1 MKDVACLFLSCL
13 LVFSMGIR
21 GAGQDQKKKA
31 EKDWVVELKTVLVEL
46 RAVVTD
52 RQGHLVQG
60 LKKEDFELR
69 EKGRSQDISSF
80 AEERVGPLS
89 ISQHVNLANVTPG
102 EPPPPAAVPARSLLL
117 FVDTINMAGQN
128 LLRVKQG
135 LKKFVDEQITDQDA
149 VMIVTSG
156 GMEGIPARFTR
167 ERNLMRHYIDRIAT
181 WGSGFNSYFTPALAA
196 DVRRESPDA
205 INLAIQ
211 ILGNEEGLD
220 PDMLSPAML
229 KQMALGKAG
238 DVLAQATFKRNSIL
252 GTFRAAAELMSKA
265 PGQRVMFFFSD
276 GFSLLDTRGNVESLD
291 LQQAISRAVRS
302 AVVVYS
308 INSKGLEAP
317 LEIDASRRGGSMRA
331 FDPSFLGRLSS
342 YASASEK
349 EAQDGMNAIA
359 KDTGGDA
366 FFRTNDV
373 NWALKKSF
381 ESNNSY
387 YALAYYPSTDGQGFR
402 DIALRVK
409 GHPEYSVRTQRGY
422 LASDLVKSAKA
433 AAAKSPHQRLFDA
446 IARPIPET
454 AINVSTS
461 AHYLEVESD
470 KAQVSIKVLID
481 GSHLTYHEMGDRAT
495 LALEVAGTIY
505 DRAGK
510 LVTSFIEKIKGGLP
524 HDQLNEVRGSGFSYT
539 KRMELKPGSYQV
551 RVGALE
557 PETENIGTAN
567 AWVEVPDLAKG
578 KLELSSVLL
587 ATAGQTQQ
595 PVTGPQQLDAIKSYK
610 TGSMLVYYLMLYN
623 APSSI
628 GADLTIRS
636 EIALNDKIIY
646 ESEPQPVSSRMMGK
660 DNKGIE
666 IGGQLNLDLEPG
678 FYALRVEIK
687 DKANHEFRRSVE
699 FLVQR

>member
-1 MKDVACLFLSCL
+1 MKDVVCLFLSSV
-13 LVFSMGIR
+13 LVLSTSFNS
-21 GAGQDQKKKA
+21 AAQDQKKK
-31 EKDWVVELKTVLVEL
+31 EDKDWVVELKTVLVEL
-46 RAVVTD
+46 RAVITD
-52 RQGHLVQG
+52 GQGHLVQG

-69 EKGRSQDISSF
+69 EKGRLQDISSF
-80 AEERVGPLS
+80 AEELVGPLS
-89 ISQHVNLANVTPG
+89 ISQRVNLANVTPG
-102 EPPPPAAVPARSLLL
+102 EPPPPAAVPARSLML
-117 FVDTINMAGQN
+117 FVDTVNMAGQN

-181 WGSGFNSYFTPALAA
+181 WGSSFNSYFTPALAA

-205 INLAIQ
+205 IKLAIQ

-220 PDMLSPAML
+220 PTLLSPAML

-238 DVLAQATFKRNSIL
+238 DVLAQAAFKRNSIL

-276 GFSLLDTRGNVESLD
+276 GFSLL
-291 LQQAISRAVRS
+291 
-302 AVVVYS
+302 
-308 INSKGLEAP
+308 NSKGLEAP

-331 FDPSFLGRLSS
+331 FDPSFLGRVSS

-381 ESNNSY
+381 EGNNSY
-387 YALAYYPSTDGQGFR
+387 YTLAYYPSTDGQGFR
-402 DIALRVK
+402 DIVLRVK
-409 GHPEYSVRTQRGY
+409 GHPDYSVRTQRGY

-433 AAAKSPHQRLFDA
+433 AAKSPRQRLFDA

-454 AINVSTS
+454 AINVSAS

-470 KAQVSIKVLID
+470 KAQVSIKMLID
-481 GSHLTYHEMGDRAT
+481 GSHLTYHEMSDRAT
-495 LALEVAGTIY
+495 LALEVAATIY

-510 LVTSFIEKIKGGLP
+510 LVTSFVERIKGSVP
-524 HDQLNEVRGSGFSYT
+524 HDQLGDVRGSGFSYT
-539 KRMELKPGSYQV
+539 KRLELKPGSYQV

-567 AWVEVPDLAKG
+567 ALVEVPDLAKG
-578 KLELSSVLL
+578 KLEMSSVLL
-587 ATAGQTQQ
+587 ATAGETQQ

-610 TGSMLVYYLMLYN
+610 TGSVLVYYLMLYN
-623 APSSI
+623 APSSV
-628 GADLTIRS
+628 GSDLTIRS
-636 EIALNDKIIY
+636 EIALNDRIIY

-687 DKANHEFRRSVE
+687 DKSNREFRRSVE

>member
-1 MKDVACLFLSCL
+1 MKDVACLLLSSL
-13 LVFSMGIR
+13 LVFSTSIR
-21 GAGQDQKKKA
+21 SAAQDQKKKT
-31 EKDWVVELKTVLVEL
+31 EQDWVVELKTVLVEL

-52 RQGHLVQG
+52 RKGHLVEG

-69 EKGRSQDISSF
+69 EKGRLQDISSF
-80 AEERVGPLS
+80 AEERVGPLA
-89 ISQHVNLANVTPG
+89 ISQRVTLANVTPG
-102 EPPPPAAVPARSLLL
+102 EPFPPAAEPARSLVL
-117 FVDTINMAGQN
+117 FVDTVNMAGPN
-128 LLRVKQG
+128 VLRVKQG
-135 LKKFVDEQITDQDA
+135 LKKFLDEQITDQDA

-167 ERNLMRHYIDRIAT
+167 ERNLLRHYVDRIAV
-181 WGSGFNSYFTPALAA
+181 WGSGSNSYFTPSLAA
-196 DVRRESPDA
+196 DVRREGQDA
-205 INLAIQ
+205 INLSIK
-211 ILGNEEGLD
+211 ILESEEGLN
-220 PDMLSPAML
+220 PELMSSAML

-238 DVLAQATFKRNSIL
+238 EVLAQATFRRTSLL
-252 GTFRAAAELMSKA
+252 GTFRAVAELMSKA
-265 PGQRVMFFFSD
+265 PGQRVMFLFSD
-276 GFSLLDTRGNVESLD
+276 GFSLLDNRGNVESLD

-302 AVVVYS
+302 GLVVYS
-308 INSKGLEAP
+308 INSKGLEP
-317 LEIDASRRGGSMRA
+317 PIEIDASRRGFSPRE
-331 FDPSFLGRLSS
+331 FDSGLLGRLSS

-381 ESNNSY
+381 EGNNIY
-387 YALAYYPSTDGQGFR
+387 YALAYYPSTEGQGFR
-402 DIALRVK
+402 DIALKVK
-409 GHPEYSVRTQRGY
+409 GHPEYSVRTQKGY

-433 AAAKSPHQRLFDA
+433 AAKSPQQRLFDA

-454 AINVSTS
+454 AINVSTA

-470 KAQVSIKVLID
+470 KAQISIKLLID

-510 LVTSFIEKIKGGLP
+510 LVTSFIEKIKGGVP
-524 HDQLNEVRGSGFSYT
+524 HDQLSEVKGSGFSYT
-539 KRMELKPGSYQV
+539 KRMELKPGRYQV

-567 AWVEVPDLAKG
+567 AWVDVPDLAKG
-578 KLELSSVLL
+578 KIELSSVLL
-587 ATAGQTQQ
+587 ATAGETKQ

-628 GADLTIRS
+628 GSDLTIRS
-636 EIALNDKIIY
+636 EIALNDKVIY
-646 ESEPQPVSSRMMGK
+646 ESEPQPVASRMMGK

-666 IGGQLNLDLEPG
+666 IGGQLNLDLDPG

-687 DKANHEFRRSVE
+687 DKSNREFRRSVE

>member
-1 MKDVACLFLSCL
+1 MKDVACLFLSSL
-13 LVFSMGIR
+13 LVFSTSISS
-21 GAGQDQKKKA
+21 AAQDQKKKA
-31 EKDWVVELKTVLVEL
+31 EKDWVIELKTVLVEL
-46 RAVVTD
+46 QAVVTD

-60 LKKEDFELR
+60 LKKEDFDLR
-69 EKGRSQDISSF
+69 ERGRLQDISSF
-80 AEERVGPLS
+80 AEEHIGPLS
-89 ISQHVNLANVTPG
+89 ISQPVRLANVPPG
-102 EPPPPAAVPARSLLL
+102 DPAAPSAEPTRSLLL
-117 FVDTINMAGQN
+117 FVDTIHMAGQN

-135 LKKFVDEQITDQDA
+135 LMKFIDEQITEQDA

-156 GMEGIPARFTR
+156 GMEGIPARFVR
-167 ERNLMRHYIDRIAT
+167 ERNLLRHYIDKIAA
-181 WGSGFNSYFTPALAA
+181 WGSASNSYFTPSLAA
-196 DVRRESPDA
+196 DVRRENQDA
-205 INLAIQ
+205 INLAVSV
-211 ILGNEEGLD
+211 LESEEGLR
-220 PDMLSPAML
+220 PDMLSASIL

-238 DVLAQATFKRNSIL
+238 DVLAEAASRRTNL
-252 GTFRAAAELMSKA
+252 LATFRAAAELMSKA
-265 PGQRVMFFFSD
+265 AGQRVMFFFSD
-276 GFSLLDTRGNVESLD
+276 GFSLLDSRGMVESLD

-302 AVVVYS
+302 GVVVYS

-317 LEIDASRRGGSMRA
+317 AEFDASRRGPSGVS
-331 FDPSFLGRLSS
+331 FDSRLLGRLSS

-366 FFRTNDV
+366 FFRTNDI

-381 ESNNSY
+381 EGNHIY

-409 GHPEYSVRTQRGY
+409 GHPDYSVRTQKGY
-422 LASDLVKSAKA
+422 LASDVKKKEKPV
-433 AAAKSPHQRLFDA
+433 AKSPQQRLFDA

-454 AINVSTS
+454 AISVSAS

-470 KAQVSIKVLID
+470 KAQVSIKLSID
-481 GSHLTYHEMGDRAT
+481 GSRLTYHEQGDRST
-495 LALEVAGTIY
+495 LALEVAGAVY
-505 DRAGK
+505 DRAGR
-510 LVTSFIEKIKGGLP
+510 LVTSFIEKIKGGVPSDHLS
-524 HDQLNEVRGSGFSYT
+524 EVKGSGFGYT

-557 PETENIGTAN
+557 PETENIGTASS
-567 AWVEVPDLAKG
+567 WVEVPDLAKG

-587 ATAGQTQQ
+587 ATAGETQ

-628 GADLTIRS
+628 GSDLTIRS

-646 ESEPQPVSSRMMGK
+646 ESEPKPVSSRMMGK

-666 IGGQLNLDLEPG
+666 IGGQLNLDLDPG

-687 DKANHEFRRSVE
+687 DKTNREFRRSVE

>member
-1 MKDVACLFLSCL
+1 MKDVVCLFLSSL
-13 LVFSMGIR
+13 LVFSNSIR
-21 GAGQDQKKKA
+21 GAVQDQKKKA

-46 RAVVTD
+46 RAVITD

-69 EKGRSQDISSF
+69 EKGRLQDISSF
-80 AEERVGPLS
+80 AEELVGPLS
-89 ISQHVNLANVTPG
+89 ISQRVNLANVTPG
-102 EPPPPAAVPARSLLL
+102 EPPPPAAAPARSLML
-117 FVDTINMAGQN
+117 FVDTVNMAGPN

-135 LKKFVDEQITDQDA
+135 LKKFVDEQIKDQDA
-149 VMIVTSG
+149 VMIVTSA

-205 INLAIQ
+205 IKLAIQ
-211 ILGNEEGLD
+211 VLGNEEGLD
-220 PDMLSPAML
+220 PSLLSPAML
-229 KQMALGKAG
+229 KQMAVGKAG

-276 GFSLLDTRGNVESLD
+276 GFSLLDTRGNIDSLD

-317 LEIDASRRGGSMRA
+317 VEIDASRRSMRA
-331 FDPSFLGRLSS
+331 FDPSLLGRLSI
-342 YASASEK
+342 YASTSEK

-359 KDTGGDA
+359 RDTGGDA

-381 ESNNSY
+381 EGNNSC

-402 DIALRVK
+402 DIVLRVK
-409 GHPEYSVRTQRGY
+409 GHPDYSVRTQRGY
-422 LASDLVKSAKA
+422 LAADLVKTAK
-433 AAAKSPHQRLFDA
+433 AAAKSPQQRLFDA

-461 AHYLEVESD
+461 AHYLEVEID

-481 GSHLTYHEMGDRAT
+481 GSHLTYHEMSDRAT

-505 DRAGK
+505 NRAGK
-510 LVTSFIEKIKGGLP
+510 LVTSFVEKIKGSMP
-524 HDQLNEVRGSGFSYT
+524 HDQLSEVRGTGFCYT

-551 RVGALE
+551 RVG
-557 PETENIGTAN
+557 
-567 AWVEVPDLAKG
+567 
-578 KLELSSVLL
+578 
-587 ATAGQTQQ
+587 
-595 PVTGPQQLDAIKSYK
+595 
-610 TGSMLVYYLMLYN
+610 
-623 APSSI
+623 
-628 GADLTIRS
+628 GAR
-636 EIALNDKIIY
+636 A
-646 ESEPQPVSSRMMGK
+646 
-660 DNKGIE
+660 
-666 IGGQLNLDLEPG
+666 
-678 FYALRVEIK
+678 
-687 DKANHEFRRSVE
+687 
-699 FLVQR
+699 

>member
-1 MKDVACLFLSCL
+1 VLVLSTS
-13 LVFSMGIR
+13 FSS
-21 GAGQDQKKKA
+21 AAQAQKKKA
-31 EKDWVVELKTVLVEL
+31 DKDWVVELKTVLVEL
-46 RAVVTD
+46 RAVITD

-69 EKGRSQDISSF
+69 EKGRLQDISSF
-80 AEERVGPLS
+80 AEELVGPPS
-89 ISQHVNLANVTPG
+89 ISQRVSLANVTPG
-102 EPPPPAAVPARSLLL
+102 EPPPPAAAPARSLML
-117 FVDTINMAGQN
+117 FVDTVNMAGPN

-205 INLAIQ
+205 IKLAIQ

-220 PDMLSPAML
+220 PTMLSPAML
-229 KQMALGKAG
+229 KQMAVGKAG
-238 DVLAQATFKRNSIL
+238 DVLAQATFKRTSIL

-276 GFSLLDTRGNVESLD
+276 GFSLLDSRGNVESLD

-317 LEIDASRRGGSMRA
+317 VEIDASRRGMRA
-331 FDPSFLGRLSS
+331 FDPSFLGRLSG

-349 EAQDGMNAIA
+349 EAQDAMNAIA
-359 KDTGGDA
+359 RDTGGDA

-402 DIALRVK
+402 DIVLRVK
-409 GHPEYSVRTQRGY
+409 GHPDYSVRTQRGY
-422 LASDLVKSAKA
+422 LAADLVKSAKA
-433 AAAKSPHQRLFDA
+433 AAKSPQQRLFDA

-470 KAQVSIKVLID
+470 RAQVSIKVLID
-481 GSHLTYHEMGDRAT
+481 GSHLTYHEMSDRAT

-510 LVTSFIEKIKGGLP
+510 LVTSFVEKIKGSVP
-524 HDQLNEVRGSGFSYT
+524 HDGLSEVRGSGFCYT

-557 PETENIGTAN
+557 PETENMGTAN

-578 KLELSSVLL
+578 KLEMSSVLL
-587 ATAGQTQQ
+587 ATAGETQQ

-623 APSSI
+623 APSSV
-628 GADLTIRS
+628 GSDLTIRS

-687 DKANHEFRRSVE
+687 DKSNREFRRSVE

>member
-1 MKDVACLFLSCL
+1 MKDVTCLLLSSL
-13 LVFSMGIR
+13 LVFSTIISS
-21 GAGQDQKKKA
+21 AAQDKKKKA
-31 EKDWVVELKTVLVEL
+31 EQDWVVELKTVLVEL

-52 RQGHLVQG
+52 RLGHLVQG

-69 EKGRSQDISSF
+69 EKGRLQNISSF

-89 ISQHVNLANVTPG
+89 ISQRVTLASVGPG
-102 EPPPPAAVPARSLLL
+102 EPPPPAVEPARSLLL
-117 FVDTINMAGQN
+117 FVDTVSMAGQN

-135 LKKFVDEQITDQDA
+135 LKKFIDEQITDQDA
-149 VMIVTSG
+149 LMIVTSG

-167 ERNLMRHYIDRIAT
+167 ERNLLRHYVDRIAT
-181 WGSGFNSYFTPALAA
+181 WGSGSNSYFTPSLAA

-205 INLAIQ
+205 INLAIKVLQ
-211 ILGNEEGLD
+211 SEEGLN
-220 PDMLSPAML
+220 PDMLSPGML
-229 KQMALGKAG
+229 KQMALGRAG
-238 DVLAQATFKRNSIL
+238 EVLAQASFKRNSIL

-265 PGQRVMFFFSD
+265 PGQRVMVFFSD
-276 GFSLLDTRGNVESLD
+276 GFSLLNSQGNVESLD

-302 AVVVYS
+302 GVVVYS
-308 INSKGLEAP
+308 INSKGLEPP
-317 LEIDASRRGGSMRA
+317 LEIDASRRGS
-331 FDPSFLGRLSS
+331 LNGRLSS

-381 ESNNSY
+381 EGNNVY
-387 YALAYYPSTDGQGFR
+387 YALAYYPTTEGQGFR

-409 GHPEYSVRTQRGY
+409 GHPEYSVRTQKGY
-422 LASDLVKSAKA
+422 LASDVIKNAKA
-433 AAAKSPHQRLFDA
+433 AAAKSPQQRLFDA
-446 IARPIPET
+446 IARPMPET
-454 AINVSTS
+454 AINVSAA

-470 KAQVSIKVLID
+470 KAQISIKLLID
-481 GSHLTYHEMGDRAT
+481 GSRLTYHELGDRAT

-510 LVTSFIEKIKGGLP
+510 LVTSFIEKIKGGVPSDRLS
-524 HDQLNEVRGSGFSYT
+524 EVRGSGFSYT
-539 KRMELKPGSYQV
+539 KRMELKPGYYQV
-551 RVGALE
+551 RIGALE

-587 ATAGQTQQ
+587 ATAEETQR
-595 PVTGPQQLDAIKSYK
+595 PVSGPQQLDAIKSYK

-628 GADLTIRS
+628 ASDLTIRS
-636 EIALNDKIIY
+636 EIALNDKVIY
-646 ESEPQPVSSRMMGK
+646 ESEPQPVASRMVGK

-687 DKANHEFRRSVE
+687 DKSNREFRRSVE